1 MYFEAF
7 EVELDIQNSGL
18 LDARNQL
25 IMRGQG
31 SDMNFLL
38 RNVHVPHKSLYHV
51 FVFLCS
57 KKIDL

>member
-31 SDMNFLL
+31 ADMNFLL
-38 RNVHVPHKSLYHV
+38 KNVYVPYKSLLHDFFY
-51 FVFLCS
+51 LCS
-57 KKIDL
+57 K